1 MNKYYKILGVTE
13 ESTKEEIKSAHRN
26 LLKKY
31 HPDTYLGDKN
41 FAAKKSAEINVAY
54 AQVLADKE
62 KTGFPQSKS
71 QTTQQKNEP
80 KQSKKAKT
88 EPKKDFKKQEEHK
101 TQEQKTRR
109 QPYEEPKTEVKAK
122 KENTYQNQAEQKDKK
137 DVNFAEYAAR
147 VAENSEA
154 NIPDLYMSKEE
165 IKRDMKSKRILDG
178 LIISLSVITIVLILL
193 IIFL

>member
-13 ESTKEEIKSAHRN
+13 ENTKEEIKSAHRN

-54 AQVLADKE
+54 AQVLADRE
-62 KTGFPQSKS
+62 KNGFAQPKS

-88 EPKKDFKKQEEHK
+88 EPKKDFKKQEEYK

-109 QPYEEPKTEVKAK
+109 QPYEEPKTEVKPK
-122 KENTYQNQAEQKDKK
+122 KENTYQKQEKIKK

-147 VAENSEA
+147 VAENSET
-154 NIPDLYMSKEE
+154 NIPDLYVSKEE
-165 IKRDMKSKRILDG
+165 IKNDLKAKHILDA
-178 LIISLSVITIVLILL
+178 LIISLSAITIILILMF
-193 IIFL
+193 IFL

>member
-54 AQVLADKE
+54 AQVLADRE
-62 KTGFPQSKS
+62 KNGFAQPKS
-71 QTTQQKNEP
+71 QTTRQKNEP

-88 EPKKDFKKQEEHK
+88 EPKKDFKKQEEYK

-109 QPYEEPKTEVKAK
+109 QPYEEPKTEVKPK
-122 KENTYQNQAEQKDKK
+122 KENTYQKQEKIKK

-147 VAENSEA
+147 VAENSET

-165 IKRDMKSKRILDG
+165 IKNDLKAKHILDA
-178 LIISLSVITIVLILL
+178 LIISLSVITIILILMF
-193 IIFL
+193 IFL

>member
-1 MNKYYKILGVTE
+1 MNKYYRILGVTE

-54 AQVLADKE
+54 AQVLAERE
-62 KTGFPQSKS
+62 KNGFAQPKS

-109 QPYEEPKTEVKAK
+109 QPYEEPKTEVKSK
-122 KENTYQNQAEQKDKK
+122 KENTYQKQEKIKK
-137 DVNFAEYAAR
+137 DVDFSEYAEK
-147 VAENSEA
+147 VAENSA
-154 NIPDLYMSKEE
+154 SHIADLYMSKEE
-165 IKRDMKSKRILDG
+165 IKNDLKAKHILDA
-178 LIISLSVITIVLILL
+178 LIISLSVITIILILMF
-193 IIFL
+193 IFL

>member
-1 MNKYYKILGVTE
+1 MNKYYRILRVTE

-54 AQVLADKE
+54 AQVLADRE
-62 KTGFPQSKS
+62 KNGFAQPKS
-71 QTTQQKNEP
+71 QTAQQKNKP

-101 TQEQKTRR
+101 AQEQKTRR
-109 QPYEEPKTEVKAK
+109 QPYEEPKTEVKSK
-122 KENTYQNQAEQKDKK
+122 KENTYQKQEKIKK

-147 VAENSEA
+147 VAENSET

-165 IKRDMKSKRILDG
+165 IKNDLKAKHILDA
-178 LIISLSVITIVLILL
+178 LIISLSVITIILILMF
-193 IIFL
+193 IFL

>member
-54 AQVLADKE
+54 AQVLADRE
-62 KTGFPQSKS
+62 KNGFAQLKS

-88 EPKKDFKKQEEHK
+88 EPKKDFKKQEGHK

-109 QPYEEPKTEVKAK
+109 QPYEEPKTEVKSK
-122 KENTYQNQAEQKDKK
+122 KENTYQKQEKIKK

-165 IKRDMKSKRILDG
+165 IKNDLKAKHILDA
-178 LIISLSVITIVLILL
+178 LIISLSVITIILILMF
-193 IIFL
+193 IFL

>member
-13 ESTKEEIKSAHRN
+13 ENTKEEIKSAHRN

-54 AQVLADKE
+54 AQVLADRE
-62 KTGFPQSKS
+62 KNGFAQPKS
-71 QTTQQKNEP
+71 QITQQKNEP

-88 EPKKDFKKQEEHK
+88 EPKKDFKKQEEYK

-109 QPYEEPKTEVKAK
+109 QPYEEPKTEVKSK
-122 KENTYQNQAEQKDKK
+122 KENTYQKQEKIKK

-147 VAENSEA
+147 VAENSET

-165 IKRDMKSKRILDG
+165 IKNDLKAKHILDA
-178 LIISLSVITIVLILL
+178 LIISLSVITIILILMF
-193 IIFL
+193 IFL

>member
-54 AQVLADKE
+54 AQVLADRE
-62 KTGFPQSKS
+62 KNGFAQPKS

-88 EPKKDFKKQEEHK
+88 EPKKDFKKQEEYK

-109 QPYEEPKTEVKAK
+109 QPYEEPKTEVKPK
-122 KENTYQNQAEQKDKK
+122 KENTYQKQEKIKK

-147 VAENSEA
+147 VAENSET
-154 NIPDLYMSKEE
+154 NITDLYMSKEE
-165 IKRDMKSKRILDG
+165 IKNDLKAKHILDA
-178 LIISLSVITIVLILL
+178 LIISLSVITIILILMF
-193 IIFL
+193 IFL

>member
-13 ESTKEEIKSAHRN
+13 ENTKEEIKSAHRN

-54 AQVLADKE
+54 AQVLADRE
-62 KTGFPQSKS
+62 KNGFAQPKS

-88 EPKKDFKKQEEHK
+88 EPKKDFKKQEEYK

-109 QPYEEPKTEVKAK
+109 QPYEEPKTEVKSK
-122 KENTYQNQAEQKDKK
+122 KENTYQKQKK
-137 DVNFAEYAAR
+137 
-147 VAENSEA
+147 
-154 NIPDLYMSKEE
+154 
-165 IKRDMKSKRILDG
+165 
-178 LIISLSVITIVLILL
+178 
-193 IIFL
+193 

>member
-54 AQVLADKE
+54 AQVLADRE
-62 KTGFPQSKS
+62 KNGFAQPKS

-88 EPKKDFKKQEEHK
+88 EPKKDFKKQEEYK

-109 QPYEEPKTEVKAK
+109 QPYEEPKTEVKPK
-122 KENTYQNQAEQKDKK
+122 KENTYQKQEKIKK

-147 VAENSEA
+147 VAENSET

-165 IKRDMKSKRILDG
+165 IKNDLKAKHILDA
-178 LIISLSVITIVLILL
+178 LIISLSVITIILILMF
-193 IIFL
+193 IFL

>member
-13 ESTKEEIKSAHRN
+13 ENTKEEIKSAHRN

-54 AQVLADKE
+54 AQVLADRE
-62 KTGFPQSKS
+62 KNGFAQPKS

-88 EPKKDFKKQEEHK
+88 EPKKDLKKQEEHK
-101 TQEQKTRR
+101 AQEQKTRR
-109 QPYEEPKTEVKAK
+109 QPYEEPKTEVKPK
-122 KENTYQNQAEQKDKK
+122 KENTYQKQEKIKK

-147 VAENSEA
+147 VAENSEV
-154 NIPDLYMSKEE
+154 NISDLYMSKEE
-165 IKRDMKSKRILDG
+165 IKNDLKAKHILDA
-178 LIISLSVITIVLILL
+178 LIISLSVITIILILMF
-193 IIFL
+193 IFL

>member
-13 ESTKEEIKSAHRN
+13 ENTKEEIKSAHRN

-54 AQVLADKE
+54 AQVLADRE
-62 KTGFPQSKS
+62 KNGFAQPKS

-88 EPKKDFKKQEEHK
+88 EPKKDFKKQEEYK

-109 QPYEEPKTEVKAK
+109 QPYEEPKTEVKSK
-122 KENTYQNQAEQKDKK
+122 KENTYQKQEKIKK

-147 VAENSEA
+147 VAENSET
-154 NIPDLYMSKEE
+154 NIPDLYVSKEE
-165 IKRDMKSKRILDG
+165 IKNDLKAKHILDA
-178 LIISLSVITIVLILL
+178 LIISLSVITIILILMF
-193 IIFL
+193 IFL

>member
-1 MNKYYKILGVTE
+1 MNKYYRILGVTE

-54 AQVLADKE
+54 AQVLADRE
-62 KTGFPQSKS
+62 KNGFAQPKS

-109 QPYEEPKTEVKAK
+109 QPYKEPKTEVKSK
-122 KENTYQNQAEQKDKK
+122 KENTYQKQEKIKK

-147 VAENSEA
+147 VAEDSET

-165 IKRDMKSKRILDG
+165 IKNDLKAKHILDA
-178 LIISLSVITIVLILL
+178 LIISLSVITIILILMFIL
-193 IIFL
+193 L

>member
-13 ESTKEEIKSAHRN
+13 ENTKEEIKSAHRN

-54 AQVLADKE
+54 AQVLADRE
-62 KTGFPQSKS
+62 KNGFAQPKS

-88 EPKKDFKKQEEHK
+88 EPKKDFKKQEEYK

-109 QPYEEPKTEVKAK
+109 QPYEEPKTEVKSK
-122 KENTYQNQAEQKDKK
+122 KENTYQKQEKIKK

-147 VAENSEA
+147 VAENSET

-165 IKRDMKSKRILDG
+165 IKNDLKAKHILDA
-178 LIISLSVITIVLILL
+178 LIISLSAITIILILMF
-193 IIFL
+193 IFL

>member
-13 ESTKEEIKSAHRN
+13 ENTKEEIKSAHRN

-54 AQVLADKE
+54 AQVLADRE
-62 KTGFPQSKS
+62 KNGFAQPKS

-101 TQEQKTRR
+101 TQKQKTRR
-109 QPYEEPKTEVKAK
+109 QPYEEPKTEVKSK
-122 KENTYQNQAEQKDKK
+122 KENTYQKQEKIKK
-137 DVNFAEYAAR
+137 DVNFAEYAVR
-147 VAENSEA
+147 VAENSET

-165 IKRDMKSKRILDG
+165 IKNDLKAKHILDA
-178 LIISLSVITIVLILL
+178 LIISLSVITIILILMF
-193 IIFL
+193 IFL

>member
-13 ESTKEEIKSAHRN
+13 ENTKEEIKSAHRN

-54 AQVLADKE
+54 AQVLADRE
-62 KTGFPQSKS
+62 KNGFTQPKS

-101 TQEQKTRR
+101 TQKQKTRR
-109 QPYEEPKTEVKAK
+109 QPYEEPKTEVKSK
-122 KENTYQNQAEQKDKK
+122 KENTYQKQEKIKK
-137 DVNFAEYAAR
+137 DVNFAEYAVR
-147 VAENSEA
+147 VAENSET

-165 IKRDMKSKRILDG
+165 IKNDLKAKHILDA
-178 LIISLSVITIVLILL
+178 LIISLSVITIILILMF
-193 IIFL
+193 IFL

>member
-13 ESTKEEIKSAHRN
+13 ENTKEEIKSAHRN

-54 AQVLADKE
+54 AQVLADRE
-62 KTGFPQSKS
+62 KNGFAQPKS

-88 EPKKDFKKQEEHK
+88 EPKKDLKKQEEHK
-101 TQEQKTRR
+101 AQEQKTRR
-109 QPYEEPKTEVKAK
+109 QPYEEPKTEVKPK
-122 KENTYQNQAEQKDKK
+122 KENTYQKQEKIKK
-137 DVNFAEYAAR
+137 DVNFADYAAR

-165 IKRDMKSKRILDG
+165 IKNDLKAKHILDA
-178 LIISLSVITIVLILL
+178 LIISLSVITIILILMFIL
-193 IIFL
+193 L

>member
-54 AQVLADKE
+54 AQVLADRE
-62 KTGFPQSKS
+62 KNGYAQPKQSS
-71 QTTQQKNEP
+71 QQKNEA
-80 KQSKKAKT
+80 KQSKKAKST
-88 EPKKDFKKQEEHK
+88 PKNEEP
-101 TQEQKTRR
+101 KTRR
-109 QPYEEPKTEVKAK
+109 QPYEEPKTEIKVE
-122 KENTYQNQAEQKDKK
+122 KENTYQNQEIKK
-137 DVNFAEYAAR
+137 DVNFAEYAAKT
-147 VAENSEA
+147 AENAES
-154 NIPDLYMSKEE
+154 NIPELYLSPEE
-165 IKRDMKSKRILDG
+165 VKSELKSKHILDG
-178 LIISLSVITIVLILL
+178 LIISLSVVTIVLVLL

>member
-13 ESTKEEIKSAHRN
+13 ENTKEEIKSAHRN

-54 AQVLADKE
+54 AQVLADRE
-62 KTGFPQSKS
+62 KNGFAQPKS
-71 QTTQQKNEP
+71 QTTQQKNES

-88 EPKKDFKKQEEHK
+88 EPKKDFKKQEEYK

-109 QPYEEPKTEVKAK
+109 QPYEEPKTEVKSK
-122 KENTYQNQAEQKDKK
+122 KENTYQKQEKIKK

-147 VAENSEA
+147 VAENSET

-165 IKRDMKSKRILDG
+165 IKNDLKAKHILDA
-178 LIISLSVITIVLILL
+178 LIISLSVITIILILMF
-193 IIFL
+193 IFL

>member
-54 AQVLADKE
+54 AQVLADRE
-62 KTGFPQSKS
+62 KNGFAQPKS

-88 EPKKDFKKQEEHK
+88 EPKKDLKKQEEHK
-101 TQEQKTRR
+101 AQEQKTRR
-109 QPYEEPKTEVKAK
+109 QPYEEPKTEVKPK
-122 KENTYQNQAEQKDKK
+122 KENTYQKQEKIKK

-147 VAENSEA
+147 VAENSEV
-154 NIPDLYMSKEE
+154 NISDLYMSKEE
-165 IKRDMKSKRILDG
+165 IKNDLKAKHILDA
-178 LIISLSVITIVLILL
+178 LIISLSVITIILILMF
-193 IIFL
+193 IFL

>member
-1 MNKYYKILGVTE
+1 MNKYYRILGVTE

-54 AQVLADKE
+54 AQVLADRE
-62 KTGFPQSKS
+62 KNGFAQPKS

-88 EPKKDFKKQEEHK
+88 EPKKDFKKQEGHK

-109 QPYEEPKTEVKAK
+109 QPYEEPKTEVKSK

-147 VAENSEA
+147 VAENSET

-165 IKRDMKSKRILDG
+165 IKNDLKAKHILDA
-178 LIISLSVITIVLILL
+178 LIISLSVITIILILMF
-193 IIFL
+193 IFL

>member
-54 AQVLADKE
+54 AQVLADRE
-62 KTGFPQSKS
+62 KNGFAQPKS

-109 QPYEEPKTEVKAK
+109 QPYEEPKTEVKPK
-122 KENTYQNQAEQKDKK
+122 KENTYQKQEKIKK
-137 DVNFAEYAAR
+137 DVNFADYAAR

-154 NIPDLYMSKEE
+154 NILDLYMSKEE
-165 IKRDMKSKRILDG
+165 IKNDLKAKHILDA
-178 LIISLSVITIVLILL
+178 LIISLSVITIILILMF
-193 IIFL
+193 IFL

>member
-13 ESTKEEIKSAHRN
+13 ENTKEEIKSAHRN

-54 AQVLADKE
+54 AQVLADRE
-62 KTGFPQSKS
+62 KNGFAQPKS

-88 EPKKDFKKQEEHK
+88 EPKKDFKKQEEYK

-109 QPYEEPKTEVKAK
+109 QPYEEPKTEVKPK
-122 KENTYQNQAEQKDKK
+122 KENTYQKQEKIKK

-147 VAENSEA
+147 VAENSET

-165 IKRDMKSKRILDG
+165 IKNDLKAKHILDA
-178 LIISLSVITIVLILL
+178 LIISLSVITIILILMF
-193 IIFL
+193 IFL

>member
-13 ESTKEEIKSAHRN
+13 ENTKEEIKSAHRN

-54 AQVLADKE
+54 AQVLADRE
-62 KTGFPQSKS
+62 KNGFAQPKS

-88 EPKKDFKKQEEHK
+88 EPKKDFKKQEEYK
-101 TQEQKTRR
+101 TQEQKIRR
-109 QPYEEPKTEVKAK
+109 QPYEEPKTEVKPK
-122 KENTYQNQAEQKDKK
+122 KENTYQKQEKIKK

-147 VAENSEA
+147 VAENSET

-165 IKRDMKSKRILDG
+165 IKNDLKAKHILDA
-178 LIISLSVITIVLILL
+178 LIISLSVITIILILMF
-193 IIFL
+193 IFL